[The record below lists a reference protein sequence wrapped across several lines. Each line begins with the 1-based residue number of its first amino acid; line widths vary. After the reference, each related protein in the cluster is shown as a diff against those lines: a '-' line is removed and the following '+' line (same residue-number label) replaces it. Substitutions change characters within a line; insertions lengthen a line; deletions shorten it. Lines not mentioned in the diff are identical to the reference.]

1 MPSQMTPRDALEVM
15 LRAPWANGEDVGCGC
30 ERCEEKRQAL
40 ATLTALVER
49 AGDETEVALAQA
61 VEFAEYVEQHAKGK
75 MEAAARHFLSMPYAQ
90 ALKARILPSAADEA
104 KP

>member
-1 MPSQMTPRDALEVM
+1 MPSQMTPRDALGVV
-15 LRAPWANGEDVGCGC
+15 RKIVSGRCA
-30 ERCEEKRQAL
+30 EREYDAADEAL

-75 MEAAARHFLSMPYAQ
+75 MEAASRHFLSMPYAQ
-90 ALKARILPSAADEA
+90 ALKARILPPSADEA